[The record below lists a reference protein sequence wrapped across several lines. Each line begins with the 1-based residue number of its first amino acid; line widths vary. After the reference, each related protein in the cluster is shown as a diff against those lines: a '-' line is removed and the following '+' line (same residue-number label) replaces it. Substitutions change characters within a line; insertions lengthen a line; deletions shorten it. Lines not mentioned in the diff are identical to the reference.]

1 MNILV
6 VTDNYLTG
14 GLENN
19 IATYYNELKDKNN
32 FYFCVSTYEDNKILE
47 SDNIYKDFHFN
58 YNVSLSDFLSDV
70 NRMIKII
77 KEMAT

>member
-19 IATYYNELKDKNN
+19 IATYYNELKDKID
-32 FYFCVSTYEDNKILE
+32 YDYYVYR
-47 SDNIYKDFHFN
+47 IYQHIAEI
-58 YNVSLSDFLSDV
+58 VE
-70 NRMIKII
+70 IG
-77 KEMAT
+77 E